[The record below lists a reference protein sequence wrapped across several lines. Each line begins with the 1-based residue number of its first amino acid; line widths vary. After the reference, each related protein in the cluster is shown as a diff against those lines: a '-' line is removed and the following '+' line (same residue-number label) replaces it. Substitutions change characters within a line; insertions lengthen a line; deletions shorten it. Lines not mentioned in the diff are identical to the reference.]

1 MINIVLNFRIYI
13 LIKRNFLFCFIPS
26 ANLYSFSG
34 LLSVARCESEE
45 NALVTCSLKSGDVES
60 AKIPRAQCLIL
71 IDLFNAQDKELDF
84 IGKLISR

>member
-1 MINIVLNFRIYI
+1 M
-13 LIKRNFLFCFIPS
+13 
-26 ANLYSFSG
+26 
-34 LLSVARCESEE
+34 ARCESEE

>member
-1 MINIVLNFRIYI
+1 M
-13 LIKRNFLFCFIPS
+13 
-26 ANLYSFSG
+26 
-34 LLSVARCESEE
+34 ARCESEE

-84 IGKLISR
+84 IGKLKNLALALLSLTFNYA